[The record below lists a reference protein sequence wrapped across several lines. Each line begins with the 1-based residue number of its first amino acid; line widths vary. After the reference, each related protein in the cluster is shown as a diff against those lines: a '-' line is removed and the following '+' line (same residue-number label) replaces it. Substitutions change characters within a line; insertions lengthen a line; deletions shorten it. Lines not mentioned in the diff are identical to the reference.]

1 MFCVISHYK
10 ETCSQQNCF
19 HPHIQV
25 HGKVNAKII
34 CISQCLFDEASPL
47 FTDAT
52 YRMPI
57 LTGNLH
63 QGTEN
68 AYKLYFGLENTM

>member
-10 ETCSQQNCF
+10 ETCSQQNGF

-63 QGTEN
+63 HGTE
-68 AYKLYFGLENTM
+68 KRTQTIILYFGLC